1 MYLNRKLKTFCSNF
15 FAILKSTLNFEHF
28 EEKKQPHSLSVS
40 EVIDSEIRVL
50 SQFVI
55 SVAICN
61 SYCNL

>member
-15 FAILKSTLNFEHF
+15 IAILKSTLNFEHF

-50 SQFVI
+50 
-55 SVAICN
+55 
-61 SYCNL
+61 